1 MMEGDLTEE
10 ERKARQ
16 ALRAGDKTR
25 YRNIT
30 IPVIMPQV
38 QAAVGY
44 LSQVFCSGNPIF
56 PVAAS
61 PSMKMQHYKLMQSCR
76 KQQIC

>member
-1 MMEGDLTEE
+1 MEGDLTEE

-44 LSQVFCSGNPIF
+44 LSQVFLFWESNLPCCCFSF
-56 PVAAS
+56 
-61 PSMKMQHYKLMQSCR
+61 L
-76 KQQIC
+76 